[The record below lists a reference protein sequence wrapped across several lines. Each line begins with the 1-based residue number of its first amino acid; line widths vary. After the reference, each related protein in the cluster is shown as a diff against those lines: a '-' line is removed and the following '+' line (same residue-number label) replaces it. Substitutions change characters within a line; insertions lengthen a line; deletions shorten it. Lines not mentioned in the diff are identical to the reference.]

1 MNSRYIGTNIVEL
14 FSKRELTYILVKKK
28 LKEKHVGSVLGY
40 FWSFYAALFPVFSY
54 VFVFFFIAKIKV
66 EGVEGPWQ
74 YLLYVFS
81 GLLPWLFFNNVIIE
95 SIDALNSNLDL
106 LRQAIFPVE
115 VISLVCATENLVNF
129 LLQTA
134 LLIIILLFSGIVSI
148 KKIVLLPFFCVLLY
162 MFCLGLAWILSI
174 LGYFLRDLK
183 DALATLIRFLIYLT
197 PIMYAKGNVPDK
209 IWFLFIVNP
218 MTHAIYFFRD
228 IVSHDKLEEPS
239 SIVIFCLISL
249 ITFIIGYLS
258 ILSVKKTIGDMI

>member
-1 MNSRYIGTNIVEL
+1 MNARYIGSNIAEL
-14 FSKRELTYILVKKK
+14 FSKKELIYILVKKK
-28 LKEKHVGSVLGY
+28 LKEKHVGSILGY
-40 FWSFYAALFPVFSY
+40 FWSFYTALFPLFSY

-81 GLLPWLFFNNVIIE
+81 GLLPWLFFNNVITE

-134 LLIIILLFSGIVSI
+134 LLIVVLIFSGLLSI
-148 KKIVLLPFFCVLLY
+148 EKIILLPFFCVLLY

-183 DALATLIRFLIYLT
+183 DVLSTLVRFLIYLT
-197 PIMYAKGNVPDK
+197 PIMYAKENVPDK
-209 IWFLFIVNP
+209 MWFLFIVNP

-228 IVSHDKLEEPS
+228 ILYYKKFEAPS
-239 SIVIFCLISL
+239 SIVIFSVVALV
-249 ITFIIGYLS
+249 TFLAGYLS
-258 ILSVKKTIGDMI
+258 ILSVKRTIGDMI